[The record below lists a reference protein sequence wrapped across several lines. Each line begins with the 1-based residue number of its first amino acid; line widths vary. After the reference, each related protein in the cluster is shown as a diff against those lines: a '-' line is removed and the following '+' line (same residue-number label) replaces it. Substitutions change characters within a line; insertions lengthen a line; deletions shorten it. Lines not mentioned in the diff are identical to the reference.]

1 MVYVH
6 DRNVSSSATVGLE
19 KEEMMAIKRVCT

>member
-1 MVYVH
+1 MAYVH
-6 DRNVSSSATVGLE
+6 DRNVLSSATVGLG